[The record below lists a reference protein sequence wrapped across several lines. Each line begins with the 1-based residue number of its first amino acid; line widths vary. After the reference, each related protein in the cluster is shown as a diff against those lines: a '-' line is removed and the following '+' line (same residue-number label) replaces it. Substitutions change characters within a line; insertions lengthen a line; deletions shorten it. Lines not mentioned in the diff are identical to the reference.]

1 MPYHGRHCIQTAL
14 ESFLDQRVKRN
25 PSLDG
30 WLQPI
35 LFLERPE
42 VQAVSKE
49 EMDHVVDQLPIRVWV
64 AAQERNLS
72 TIFDT
77 LKEHSGAS
85 ATKYWPRKVALLI
98 FKMAGVG

>member
-1 MPYHGRHCIQTAL
+1 MPHHGRCHIQTAL

-25 PSLDG
+25 PSLGG

-35 LFLERPE
+35 LFLERPD
-42 VQAVSKE
+42 VQAGSKG
-49 EMDHVVDQLPIRVWV
+49 EMDHIVDQLPIRVWV

-72 TIFDT
+72 TIFDMP
-77 LKEHSGAS
+77 KEHSGAL

-98 FKMAGVG
+98 SKMAGVG